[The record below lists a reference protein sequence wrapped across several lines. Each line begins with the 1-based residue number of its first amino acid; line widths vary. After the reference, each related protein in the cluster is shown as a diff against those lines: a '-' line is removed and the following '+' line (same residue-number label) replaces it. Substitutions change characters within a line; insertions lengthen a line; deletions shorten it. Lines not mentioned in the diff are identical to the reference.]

1 VDELK
6 FLIDKIPDIVR
17 QSQLFFGNIIA
28 RLNEVGIEIEPN
40 ILASTITSYLGNIM
54 NGIVTT
60 FGQIGRGVRDIVIL
74 LYNFILIPLSAY
86 LFLADRDKMSEWI
99 RCLFPAEERD
109 KINGFIDRLN
119 VSLARYFRGQI
130 VFMMIVGFIVGTSLW
145 ILGIRYYVLLGLI
158 AALGNLIPNIG
169 FVMSFIPAILVGIFS
184 PAPWVNTVKIA
195 AVFLGEQLLENF
207 VLGPMIIGKASRL
220 HPVAVM
226 VVLVLGGA
234 IFGVWGVILA
244 VPITV
249 FVREFLNH
257 FLGMHL

>member
-1 VDELK
+1 
-6 FLIDKIPDIVR
+6 
-17 QSQLFFGNIIA
+17 
-28 RLNEVGIEIEPN
+28 
-40 ILASTITSYLGNIM
+40 
-54 NGIVTT
+54 
-60 FGQIGRGVRDIVIL
+60 
-74 LYNFILIPLSAY
+74 
-86 LFLADRDKMSEWI
+86 
-99 RCLFPAEERD
+99 
-109 KINGFIDRLN
+109 
-119 VSLARYFRGQI
+119 
-130 VFMMIVGFIVGTSLW
+130 
-145 ILGIRYYVLLGLI
+145 VLLGLI

-169 FVMSFIPAILVGIFS
+169 FVLSFIPAILVGIFS